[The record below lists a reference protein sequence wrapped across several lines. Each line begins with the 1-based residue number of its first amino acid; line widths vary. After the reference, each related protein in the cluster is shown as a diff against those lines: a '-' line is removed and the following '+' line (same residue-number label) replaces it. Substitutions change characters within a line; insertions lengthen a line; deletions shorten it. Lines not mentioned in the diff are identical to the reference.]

1 MAIVIEFRCAAHGE
15 QEGPELKCKYGCPKR
30 FVIQEFRTAPFVHDG
45 TTAYTDATLRGLADS
60 VGLTDMS
67 NRNGSVMNS
76 QRSTTPKGLDFTPK
90 WVDIPH
96 ASPGWSQRQEQ
107 SPIVTP
113 EQVGQPGLQAANIM
127 DEFKKQGIH
136 LPGPTLAASE
146 RAGLLVG
153 RAAREELE

>member
-1 MAIVIEFRCAAHGE
+1 MAAILELKCAAHGE
-15 QEGPELKCKYGCPKR
+15 FESTTFACPYGCPKR

-45 TTAYTDATLRGLADS
+45 TTAYTDRTLQGLADS

-76 QRSTTPKGLDFTPK
+76 QRNNNPKGLDFSPR

>member
-1 MAIVIEFRCAAHGE
+1 
-15 QEGPELKCKYGCPKR
+15 
-30 FVIQEFRTAPFVHDG
+30 
-45 TTAYTDATLRGLADS
+45 
-60 VGLTDMS
+60 
-67 NRNGSVMNS
+67 MNS
-76 QRSTTPKGLDFTPK
+76 QKPNPNYKGLDFSPK
-90 WVDIPH
+90 WLEIPH

-153 RAAREELE
+153 RAAREDLE

>member
-1 MAIVIEFRCAAHGE
+1 MAVIKEWKCAAHGE
-15 QEGPELKCKYGCPKR
+15 FEGPEQKCPFGCPKR
-30 FVIQEFRTAPFVHDG
+30 FVVQEFRTAAAVHDG

-76 QRSTTPKGLDFTPK
+76 QRPTGPKGLDFSPK

-107 SPIVTP
+107 SPVVHAGEIGNMTAGNV
-113 EQVGQPGLQAANIM
+113 V
-127 DEFKKQGIH
+127 DEFKKQGIQ

-146 RAGLLVG
+146 KAGLLVG
-153 RAAREELE
+153 RASRESLES

>member
-1 MAIVIEFRCAAHGE
+1 MPIIKEWKCAAHGSF
-15 QEGPELKCKYGCPKR
+15 EGPEGICPHGCPLR
-30 FVIQEFRTAPFVHDG
+30 FVVQEFLTPPAIHDG
-45 TTAYTDATLRGLADS
+45 TTAYTDRTLQGLADS

-76 QRSTTPKGLDFTPK
+76 QRSNTPKGLDFSPK

-113 EQVGQPGLQAANIM
+113 EQVGQPGLQAANIV

-146 RAGLLVG
+146 KAGLLVG
-153 RAAREELE
+153 RVARETLE